1 MVKSLQ
7 GPRVVPWTGKPPELE
22 LISVGVGS
30 FWVQM
35 AADEG

>member
-1 MVKSLQ
+1 MVKPLQ
-7 GPRVVPWTGKPPELE
+7 GPRDPELE
-22 LISVGVGS
+22 LISVVVGS